1 LDLGRYRKCRARI
14 VSKEETARWKRHF
27 VAGAAAHV
35 MRSASGVSLP
45 SSPPPMPLCRSVSA
59 LTLADM
65 IGISGGNF
73 ASTPLA
79 GADWQRWRSHDRG
92 SASLK
97 FISDR
102 QRRILLDTVTA
113 SRDVS
118 LLVAR
123 FDTVFN
129 NNMPRG
135 LCMIN
140 VVCNRRPRKL

>member
-1 LDLGRYRKCRARI
+1 
-14 VSKEETARWKRHF
+14 
-27 VAGAAAHV
+27 
-35 MRSASGVSLP
+35 M
-45 SSPPPMPLCRSVSA
+45 
-59 LTLADM
+59 
-65 IGISGGNF
+65 
-73 ASTPLA
+73 
-79 GADWQRWRSHDRG
+79 
-92 SASLK
+92 
-97 FISDR
+97 
-102 QRRILLDTVTA
+102 LLDTVTA

>member
-1 LDLGRYRKCRARI
+1 VPGEDRQQGGDGSLEAPLRGRRRSARHALGIWRLVAFITTTDALVQIGFCPDVGRYD
-14 VSKEETARWKRHF
+14 RHF
-27 VAGAAAHV
+27 GRQFCQH
-35 MRSASGVSLP
+35 
-45 SSPPPMPLCRSVSA
+45 
-59 LTLADM
+59 
-65 IGISGGNF
+65 
-73 ASTPLA
+73 PLA
-79 GADWQRWRSHDRG
+79 GADWQRWRPHDRG